1 MAGLESTDDAPGR
14 KPAVAAFD
22 FFRRIL
28 RNVPGPEGA
37 PPAAGDAPAPAVAA
51 PAANNAPLINRRR
64 ATRMD
69 AREGLR
75 ILIIDDS
82 ATVVATLGRM
92 LRQNHYE
99 TAGAADAETGIAFA
113 REERPDLIFLDIV
126 LPGMSGFDA
135 LRTLRKDEATRAIPI
150 IMISGNAQATEQFY
164 VRRIGADDFMKK
176 PFGRAE
182 VFTRIQQLVEAGRL
196 PPRTAPL
203 VAAPET
209 EGAALVVEPDA
220 SVLEHELAALGIDVD
235 GVAVAELPAE
245 DA

>member
-1 MAGLESTDDAPGR
+1 M
-14 KPAVAAFD
+14 AAFD

-28 RNVPGPEGA
+28 RNVPA
-37 PPAAGDAPAPAVAA
+37 PDAATPAADGARPVPAAPAP
-51 PAANNAPLINRRR
+51 ANNAPLINRRR
-64 ATRMD
+64 ATRID

-75 ILIIDDS
+75 ALIIDDS
-82 ATVVATLGRM
+82 ATVVATLGKM
-92 LRQNHYE
+92 LRQARYE
-99 TAGAADAETGIAFA
+99 TAGAGDAETGIAFA

-182 VFTRIQQLVEAGRL
+182 VFARIQALVEAERL
-196 PPRTAPL
+196 PRREQPL
-203 VAAPET
+203 ELPPEDD
-209 EGAALVVEPDA
+209 ALVVEADVSAP
-220 SVLEHELAALGIDVD
+220 EHQLPALGIDVD
-235 GVAVAELPAE
+235 GVAAAEVPGE
-245 DA
+245 DR

>member
-1 MAGLESTDDAPGR
+1 M
-14 KPAVAAFD
+14 AAFD

-28 RNVPGPEGA
+28 RNVPAPDGA
-37 PPAAGDAPAPAVAA
+37 DPAPAAATPVAA
-51 PAANNAPLINRRR
+51 PAPTANNAPLINRRR
-64 ATRMD
+64 ATRLD

-99 TAGAADAETGIAFA
+99 TAGAGDAESGMAFA

-135 LRTLRKDEATRAIPI
+135 LRALRRDEATRGIPI

-220 SVLEHELAALGIDVD
+220 SVPEHELAALGIDVD

>member
-1 MAGLESTDDAPGR
+1 M
-14 KPAVAAFD
+14 AAFD

-28 RNVPGPEGA
+28 RNVPAPDGADPAPAAAPHAA
-37 PPAAGDAPAPAVAA
+37 PPAPP
-51 PAANNAPLINRRR
+51 ANNAPLINRRR
-64 ATRMD
+64 ATRLD

-99 TAGAADAETGIAFA
+99 TAGAGDAESGIAFA

-135 LRTLRKDEATRAIPI
+135 LRALRRDEATRAIPI

-235 GVAVAELPAE
+235 GVAVAELPAQ